1 MEKQKILNDYKKQ
14 EDKILLAQVLDKI
27 EFSKYTMIGALA
39 QYISTPNEKFQPMN
53 ANYGIL
59 PELEGKK
66 ISDKKLKYGKL
77 SDRAL
82 EKLFLIE

>member
-1 MEKQKILNDYKKQ
+1 
-14 EDKILLAQVLDKI
+14 
-27 EFSKYTMIGALA
+27 
-39 QYISTPNEKFQPMN
+39 MN
-53 ANYGIL
+53 ANYGIQ

-82 EKLFLIE
+82 EKLNMQVNVAKI